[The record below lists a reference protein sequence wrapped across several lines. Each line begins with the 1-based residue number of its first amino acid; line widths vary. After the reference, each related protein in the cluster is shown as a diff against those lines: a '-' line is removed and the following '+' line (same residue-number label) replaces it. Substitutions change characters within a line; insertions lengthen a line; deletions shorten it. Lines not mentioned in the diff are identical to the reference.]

1 MPSIQ
6 SAAWVFT
13 LNNPE
18 GLLELPVGGKY
29 LVYQRER
36 GENGTEHFQGY
47 VEMVKRATL
56 STMKAW
62 LPRAH
67 FERRRG
73 TQKQARD
80 YCMKEESRVG
90 GPWELGTYVEMFA
103 GKRSDIAEVRDFLM
117 AGGSKRD
124 AFLEFP
130 EVAARYP
137 RYVDSVVQI
146 ARDAQFSVNVEFE
159 PKFEWQQRVL
169 DFVGGDVCSRTIL
182 WVYDPFGNSGKTFL
196 ARHLVDAYGAFYS
209 NGGKGADIC
218 YAYDGEPVAVFDY
231 VRDSKDFVNYGVIEQ
246 LKNGILTSSK
256 YESRTKRFKV
266 PHVIVFA
273 NFMCEEGKFSADRL
287 KVFELNSVHELI

>member
-1 MPSIQ
+1 MPAIQ
-6 SAAWVFT
+6 SAYWVFT

-18 GLLELPVGGKY
+18 SLLELPADGKY

-47 VEMVKRATL
+47 VEMEKRTTL

-73 TQKQARD
+73 TQQQARD

-103 GKRSDIAEVRDFLM
+103 GKRSDVAEVRDFLM
-117 AGGSKRD
+117 SGGSKRD
-124 AFLEFP
+124 AYLQFP

-137 RYVDSVVQI
+137 RYVDSVLQI
-146 ARDAQFSVNVEFE
+146 AREAQFSVNVEFSA
-159 PKFEWQQRVL
+159 KFPWQQRVL
-169 DFVGGDVCSRTIL
+169 DFVGGPVCPRSIL
-182 WVYDPFGNSGKTFL
+182 WVHDPFGNSGKTFL
-196 ARHLVDAYGAFYS
+196 ARHLVDALGAFYS

-231 VRDSKDFVNYGVIEQ
+231 VRDSKDYVNYGVIEQ
-246 LKNGILTSSK
+246 LKNGILTSGK
-256 YESRTKRFKV
+256 YESRTKRFTQ
-266 PHVIVFA
+266 PHVLVFA
-273 NFMCEEGKFSADRL
+273 NFACEEGKFSSDRL
-287 KVFELNSVHELI
+287 VTIELNVDHEIV